1 MLEKLNAQ
9 STAIKAVIMLA
20 IAGALVA
27 TAWFAYPGVGAMI
40 EANRLAAE
48 QLDKKNKENADL
60 RQYEPKLND
69 LDRQIVMLKQ
79 QMELQKRI
87 VPEEKDADKFIILL
101 QETASSAGINLR
113 KLEAKSVATK
123 EFYSEVPFAIEIDG
137 SYYAVLNFFERLA
150 GQTRIVNVDGLT
162 MKTLAKSTKFAYGP
176 NDSVEV
182 SATAKTFF
190 SREQPAGAP
199 AGAPEPAPAPKK

>member
-9 STAIKAVIMLA
+9 STPIKAVIMLA
-20 IAGALVA
+20 IAGILVA

-40 EANRLAAE
+40 EANKQAAD
-48 QLDKKNKENADL
+48 QLEKKNKENADL
-60 RQYEPKLND
+60 RQFESKLND

-87 VPEEKDADKFIILL
+87 VPDDKDADKFIVLL

-123 EFYSEVPFAIEIDG
+123 EFYSEVPFGIEIDG

-150 GQTRIVNVDGLT
+150 GQTRIVNVDGLA
-162 MKTLAKSTKFAYGP
+162 MKSLGKSTKFTYGP

-190 SREQPAGAP
+190 SRDAQPAGA
-199 AGAPEPAPAPKK
+199 APGTPAPAAKK

>member
-27 TAWFAYPGVGAMI
+27 GAWFAWPGVGAQI
-40 EANRLAAE
+40 EANKIATE
-48 QLDKKNKENADL
+48 QLAKKNKENADL
-60 RQYEPKLND
+60 KVFESKLGD

-87 VPEEKDADKFIILL
+87 VPEDKDADKFIVLL

-123 EFYSEVPFAIEIDG
+123 EFYSEVPFGIEIDG
-137 SYYAVLNFFERLA
+137 SFYNVLNFFERLA
-150 GQTRIVNVDGLT
+150 GQTRIVNVDGLA
-162 MKTLAKSTKFAYGP
+162 MKSLAKSTKFAYGP

-182 SATAKTFF
+182 TATAKTFF
-190 SREQPAGAP
+190 SREPAAP
-199 AGAPEPAPAPKK
+199 TPGAPAPKK